1 MLKRSALCMAV
12 WAAGPAALFG
22 ALTPVGAQTSADSTT
37 PAAIEQPAAA
47 VAAAPVDP
55 LLALVRQQLGEAARA
70 NADRATLAAFY
81 TERSGPLL
89 WVDQGGLT
97 SRAREVMAELA
108 KAEDWGLPAAAF
120 EVPRLAAGA
129 DAAALAGAEI
139 KLGLAVLKYARFA
152 RGGRIDPAH
161 VSPNFDQ
168 RPPLRDPKVVLE
180 AMASSETPSA
190 YLRRLNP
197 QHPQFERLRHAL
209 LKARTGHAA
218 PPAKTSADVKLPDGP
233 LLKLGMQ
240 HADVALLRRRLELPQ
255 PPGAET
261 IYDMQVRDAVRAFQ
275 KENGIEPSGNLT
287 SRTRSALNGSQRPSV
302 AAGGE
307 VERLLVNME
316 RWRWMPEEL
325 GDFYVWDNVPEFT
338 TRVVKAGE
346 VIHSAKIVVGKV
358 DNQTPLFS
366 ANMRYVV
373 FHPEWGVPDS
383 IKLKEIAPYLR
394 PTFGGGDFFSFFSG
408 GADTRVLERHNLKVS
423 YNGRPVDASQVNWSA
438 VDIRRFTFIQPA
450 GPTNVLGAVKF
461 RFPNKHDVYMH
472 DTPQRDLFRYSSR
485 TFSHGCMRVENP
497 GRLAEILLARD
508 KGWSAE
514 KVRGLLAEGYNN
526 EVELTTQIPV
536 HVTYFTAVVGDDGR
550 VAYFADV
557 YGHDARTAAALAGKP
572 LAPLLVANDG
582 EEPVKQ
588 LRRARRHAPSDDIW

>member
-1 MLKRSALCMAV
+1 V
-12 WAAGPAALFG
+12 
-22 ALTPVGAQTSADSTT
+22 
-37 PAAIEQPAAA
+37 
-47 VAAAPVDP
+47 
-55 LLALVRQQLGEAARA
+55 
-70 NADRATLAAFY
+70 LAA
-81 TERSGPLL
+81 
-89 WVDQGGLT
+89 
-97 SRAREVMAELA
+97 
-108 KAEDWGLPAAAF
+108 
-120 EVPRLAAGA
+120 
-129 DAAALAGAEI
+129 AEI

-152 RGGRIDPAH
+152 RGGRVDPAH
-161 VSPNFDQ
+161 ISPNFDE
-168 RPPLRDPKVVLE
+168 RPPLRDAKVVLE
-180 AMASSETPSA
+180 ALAASANPGA
-190 YLRRLNP
+190 YLRGLNP
-197 QHPQFERLRHAL
+197 QHPQFERLRQAL
-209 LKARTGHAA
+209 LRARTGHAA
-218 PPAKTSADVKLPDGP
+218 PAAQAKPSADVKLSDGP

-240 HADVALLRRRLELPQ
+240 HPDVVQLRRRLELPL
-255 PPGAET
+255 PPGAES
-261 IYDMQVRDAVRAFQ
+261 IYDVQVRDAVREFQ
-275 KENGIEPSGNLT
+275 KEAGIEASGNLT
-287 SRTRSALNGSQRPSV
+287 SRTRSALNGGRPRSV

-346 VIHSAKIVVGKV
+346 VIHFAKIVVGKV

-394 PTFGGGDFFSFFSG
+394 PATFGGDFFSFFG
-408 GADTRVLERHNLKVS
+408 GGTDTRVLERHNLKVS

-472 DTPQRDLFRYSSR
+472 DTPQRDLFRYPTR

-497 GRLAEILLARD
+497 GRLAEILLAQD

-514 KVRGLLAEGYNN
+514 KVRGLLATGYNN

-550 VAYFADV
+550 VEYFGDV

-572 LAPLLVANDG
+572 LAPLLLANEA

-588 LRRARRHAPSDDIW
+588 LGRSRRRAPSDDIW